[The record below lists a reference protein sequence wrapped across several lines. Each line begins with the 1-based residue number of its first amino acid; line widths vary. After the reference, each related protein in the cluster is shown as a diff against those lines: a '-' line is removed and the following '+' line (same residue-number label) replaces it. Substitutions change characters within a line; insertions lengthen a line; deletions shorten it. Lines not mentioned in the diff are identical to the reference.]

1 MEGKDNLPIPWRSV
15 CLCRQRHCCDFM
27 QALSSASQFGTSW
40 GAGMWQLCPGRA
52 GDIGDCLVPFLW
64 DVTMMGSLGW
74 LFPVQHPLSQDS
86 AEWSPSVMFTHPALK
101 SLLTSLTTWKQD
113 TGGFYLVW
121 VLGTVEQV
129 GKERANDS
137 TSVPASLV
145 SRLVLEQ
152 FLLPRTAPWMQI
164 MNVNPASLFRGQTPQ
179 KKGISQGAGVVN
191 RVCLLC
197 ALGWVLPPFFSFF
210 FEAFSACERE
220 QDSSWAHS
228 SSWGEDFCPL
238 FVVMQH
244 CAAFSDE
251 EEREGG
257 RTGCQYDCDI
267 WMIYLIPLLSNLTLT
282 LSVNSEPCLRCS
294 CW

>member
-1 MEGKDNLPIPWRSV
+1 MGLDGREGQSSHSLEERLPLQTETLLWFHAGSELSLPIWDQLGSRDVAVVPREGWWHWRLPCAIFV
-15 CLCRQRHCCDFM
+15 GCDCD
-27 QALSSASQFGTSW
+27 G
-40 GAGMWQLCPGRA
+40 
-52 GDIGDCLVPFLW
+52 I
-64 DVTMMGSLGW
+64 LGIS
-74 LFPVQHPLSQDS
+74 VQHPLSQDS

-152 FLLPRTAPWMQI
+152 FLLPTTAPWMQI
-164 MNVNPASLFRGQTPQ
+164 MNVNPASLFQGQTPQ

-251 EEREGG
+251 EEAGG
-257 RTGCQYDCDI
+257 GEEQAANMTVIFGWFI
-267 WMIYLIPLLSNLTLT
+267 SFLFWVT
-282 LSVNSEPCLRCS
+282 
-294 CW
+294 